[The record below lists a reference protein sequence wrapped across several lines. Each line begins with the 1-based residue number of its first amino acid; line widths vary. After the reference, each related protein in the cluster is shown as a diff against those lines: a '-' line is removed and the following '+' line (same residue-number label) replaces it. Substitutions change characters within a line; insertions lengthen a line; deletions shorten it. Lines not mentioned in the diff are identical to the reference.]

1 MGQAALC
8 HWQCVP
14 GTRMLGHM
22 HRHRVT
28 FEARRQLDDLELAPG
43 ETRVS

>member
-1 MGQAALC
+1 
-8 HWQCVP
+8 
-14 GTRMLGHM
+14 MLDHM

-43 ETRVS
+43 EMRVS